1 MEQDNNNNPNQ
12 NFNTPERVG
21 DRRQEYL
28 NQRVFGERFRENT
41 NRPVFAMFDNLEG
54 NRPAFARR
62 LNFDNLEDNR
72 MNLFNNRLLNFNNYL
87 RINNYPDLTGGR
99 STVAGSDYE
108 DSSID
113 SSMDSRGV
121 SRGTHLLSEASSN
134 ASDVEG
140 LPFSDYEERFP
151 ELGNS
156 SIEPK
161 IVKKV
166 KSDSRSK

>member
-12 NFNTPERVG
+12 NFNTPERDD

-72 MNLFNNRLLNFNNYL
+72 MNIINRILLNLNNYL

-113 SSMDSRGV
+113 SMSASRGI
-121 SRGTHLLSEASSN
+121 HFLSEVS
-134 ASDVEG
+134 
-140 LPFSDYEERFP
+140 
-151 ELGNS
+151 NS
-156 SIEPK
+156 SDSEGWSPGHSPEPK

-166 KSDSRSK
+166 KSESISKLGN